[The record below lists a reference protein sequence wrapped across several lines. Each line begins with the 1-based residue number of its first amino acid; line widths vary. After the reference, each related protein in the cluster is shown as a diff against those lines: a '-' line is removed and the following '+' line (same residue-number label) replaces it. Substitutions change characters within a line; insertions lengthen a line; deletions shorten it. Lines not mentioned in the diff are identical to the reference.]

1 VKCQHGQKGDRNLNG
16 YDLEID
22 KIRLISEEIDKND
35 MNVEMYQAIGNS
47 MTQNDMNAEMYQEI
61 GNSTTYMRCDLVIK
75 NLT

>member
-1 VKCQHGQKGDRNLNG
+1 MTYRLEIRREVPTWAEGDRNLNG

-47 MTQNDMNAEMYQEI
+47 MT
-61 GNSTTYMRCDLVIK
+61 
-75 NLT
+75 